1 MAWRT
6 TRANSV
12 HSALVRFWDM
22 LRPATTQNS
31 PSPAPCG
38 GVGTGFSPR
47 PAQILRASGDV
58 EPRTGREYVANILG
72 AVCLPGEVGNRIDA
86 ALLYHL
92 LRYTLDER
100 QVVAIECVILPH
112 HAATTDRRNGG
123 SAEHGSSWRPA
134 VALLQPLVE
143 AVCRRA

>member
-31 PSPAPCG
+31 PTPCSCG

-58 EPRTGREYVANILG
+58 EPRTGREYITPILRD
-72 AVCLPGEVGNRIDA
+72 VCLLGEVSNRIGA

-100 QVVAIECVILPH
+100 
-112 HAATTDRRNGG
+112 
-123 SAEHGSSWRPA
+123 
-134 VALLQPLVE
+134 
-143 AVCRRA
+143 